1 MIVLWW
7 VGYRSQHRV
16 GNATPFSR
24 DIGSMKGEIAATRHA
39 VAVAKMLDDDAK
51 GCIVKG
57 FQVKK

>member
-1 MIVLWW
+1 MIERANREL
-7 VGYRSQHRV
+7 RRK
-16 GNATPFSR
+16 FR

-39 VAVAKMLDDDAK
+39 VAVAKMLNDDAK